1 MLSPLPSIIFSVI
14 EVWHPIASI
23 VTMAFDTSIALSN
36 LGTTVISFVFS
47 PTFSW
52 PSDMLLS
59 ADQAD
64 TIHVRKS
71 SCPRVCSAS
80 HLLEPRISL
89 PSMATTPLTSPTI
102 SLTQFLKISSN
113 PFGLKIEKKRLKV
126 SWLGID
132 SSPTKRCLKKSNLL
146 LPNSAISF
154 QDWAP
159 AITAAIVM

>member
-1 MLSPLPSIIFSVI
+1 MIFSVI

-47 PTFSW
+47 PTFSC

-71 SCPRVCSAS
+71 AWPIVCSAS
-80 HLLEPRISL
+80 HLLDPRISL

-113 PFGLKIEKKRLKV
+113 PFGSKIEKKRLKV
-126 SWLGID
+126 SWLGIV
-132 SSPTKRCLKKSNLL
+132 SNPCKRFLKKSNLL
-146 LPNSAISF
+146 FPNSAISF